1 MMSLLTLVYRLSQQA
16 VVDNDMFQIF
26 QSKKGYTLFLV
37 CVNHNTHTC
46 IYRCAQCVT
55 IINLV
60 YLTGLVYNECNLYI
74 CLLIQR
80 LTSNNNNNDNDNA
93 NNNNKRSGIPY
104 MRALWATLESKGYR
118 IRRNKPCKG
127 HGRTSVVHS
136 MIVWMGVHSYF
147 S

>member
-16 VVDNDMFQIF
+16 VVDNDTFQIF

-37 CVNHNTHTC
+37 CVNHNTHTHTH
-46 IYRCAQCVT
+46 IDIRAQCVT

-80 LTSNNNNNDNDNA
+80 VTSNNNNGNA

-127 HGRTSVVHS
+127 HGRTSDVHS
-136 MIVWMGVHSYF
+136 MMIVWMGVHSYF